1 MTIDLTPDQYDHMRI
16 ALALAR
22 EVMEEMGPWD
32 IDDDA
37 AHKKDLATNAELQGI
52 LAVMPVGL
60 NLKGGE

>member
-1 MTIDLTPDQYDHMRI
+1 MQIDLTPDQLEHVRI

-22 EVMEEMGPWD
+22 EAMEEMGPWD

-37 AHKKDLATNAELQGI
+37 AHKKDLATNADLQRI